1 MIRKTLVA
9 VSAVLSLVFM
19 ASTASAQTVDDIIAK
34 NLAAKGGVEK
44 IKAIQSIR
52 TTGTMSGMG
61 PQSASLLTIS
71 KRPNLSRQE
80 ITVNGQAIV
89 MAFDGTA
96 ARMINPMAGPGVIDV
111 PAEQVEMIKD
121 QSDMDGPLVDY
132 KAKGSTIEFIGSE
145 LVDGKQVIHLRIS
158 RKMLPVQE
166 VLLDAKT
173 FLETKITTQV
183 PGSGVFETV
192 LSDYRDVQ
200 GLMMPF
206 SIKTIA
212 AGMTVNE
219 VKLSKIEL
227 NPVLDDAAFK
237 IK

>member
-1 MIRKTLVA
+1 MIRKTLVV
-9 VSAVLSLVFM
+9 VSAVLSFVFL
-19 ASTASAQTVDDIIAK
+19 SSSASAQTVDEIIAK

-44 IKAIQSIR
+44 IKAVQSLR

-61 PQSASLLTIS
+61 PQTASLLTIS

-80 ITVNGQAIV
+80 ITVNGQTIV

-96 ARMINPMAGPGVIDV
+96 ARMINPMAGPGAIDV

-121 QSDMDGPLVDY
+121 QSDIDGPLVDY
-132 KAKGSTIEFIGSE
+132 KTKGSTIEFVGNE
-145 LVDGKQVIHLRIS
+145 VVDGKNVVHLRIA
-158 RKMLPVQE
+158 RKMLPAQE

-173 FLETKITTQV
+173 YLETKITTQV
-183 PGSGVFETV
+183 PGSGVLETV

-206 SIKTIA
+206 SVKTIA

-219 VKLSKIEL
+219 VKLTKIEV
-227 NPVLDDAAFK
+227 NPVIDDGVFK